1 MYFFIILLSIISVV
15 TGCSGTGKDPEITK
29 SSNNYARGFR
39 IEKNDRITKLTVF
52 NPWEQARNVSMEY
65 FLVSKDDDIPVS
77 VTGKRVIRTPV
88 KRTIC
93 LSTTHLAFLNAIN
106 ESASVVGI
114 SGNQYV
120 SDTQIREGIEDGR
133 VQDVGYGQNL
143 NYELIIKLK
152 PELVMVYGVGSEV
165 AGYTQKLEEL
175 GIPVIMIAEYLEES
189 PLGKAEWLL
198 FIAELFEKSSLAHK
212 YYLNVQEQYSRMREI
227 AKMKKSKPRVLVGS
241 PYKDTWWIPGGKSYM
256 ANLIAD
262 AGGDYLGK
270 KNSSHESYVI
280 SFENALA
287 LSSKAEIWLN
297 TGSMSSKSEI
307 VSFDERFK
315 NFRVLKEGKIY
326 NNIKRVSPAGGN
338 DFWES
343 GTVNPH
349 KILHDLISIFHPGLI
364 DGELNYYIELK

>member
-280 SFENALA
+280 SFENALTM
-287 LSSKAEIWLN
+287 SSKAEIWLN